1 MKKSIILVALSA
13 LALCG
18 CNLDINDNPNYP
30 DEKQVTP
37 ERMFPAAENAI
48 ADVLGDQLFNYGGF
62 FSQYFEQRPEQN
74 QYNSLAELN
83 IDESSNLFDRC
94 YRLIYAHALK
104 DLQTIMEKSPNKANH
119 YACTVL
125 RVWAY
130 QLMVDNLS
138 DAPYKE
144 ALQGKA
150 NPTPT
155 WEDGKTV
162 LLGVLDELDKAE
174 ANIGSDEI
182 TLDDPMLGKDLE
194 QWQGFANALR
204 LRIYMRFIDGG
215 VDVANYTQKAK
226 DLVANN
232 SFFNND
238 VTFDVYTDVQNQ
250 YNPWYGAMFALR
262 TNNFA
267 ASFPL
272 VEYYKAT
279 QDPRIG
285 YAVAAATLGG
295 TYVGQLPGSKVKMK
309 EWRNGVDWKNRDVSR
324 IKAEVAKAMPIYV
337 FTASEL
343 LFLKAEVQL
352 RFNNDA
358 AAAKTNYEAAVK
370 ADFSSRGMTSSNAT
384 TYLAYDN
391 VKFDGKTS
399 EQQLN
404 LIYMQKW
411 LAFFMRNHMEA
422 WSEIR
427 RTDVP
432 KTCSFTAKEVFDG
445 AAYNAGDLIVPAVNH
460 IQAGGLAK
468 RVPYPNSART
478 LNPKN
483 TPEEKKLSDPVF
495 WDVK

>member
-250 YNPWYGAMFALR
+250 YNP
-262 TNNFA
+262 
-267 ASFPL
+267 
-272 VEYYKAT
+272 
-279 QDPRIG
+279 
-285 YAVAAATLGG
+285 
-295 TYVGQLPGSKVKMK
+295 
-309 EWRNGVDWKNRDVSR
+309 
-324 IKAEVAKAMPIYV
+324 
-337 FTASEL
+337 L
-343 LFLKAEVQL
+343 LLLQ
-352 RFNNDA
+352 R
-358 AAAKTNYEAAVK
+358 Y
-370 ADFSSRGMTSSNAT
+370 
-384 TYLAYDN
+384 
-391 VKFDGKTS
+391 
-399 EQQLN
+399 
-404 LIYMQKW
+404 
-411 LAFFMRNHMEA
+411 
-422 WSEIR
+422 
-427 RTDVP
+427 
-432 KTCSFTAKEVFDG
+432 
-445 AAYNAGDLIVPAVNH
+445 
-460 IQAGGLAK
+460 
-468 RVPYPNSART
+468 
-478 LNPKN
+478 
-483 TPEEKKLSDPVF
+483 
-495 WDVK
+495 